1 MQYFVCL
8 SFFLFNDARN
18 DASSHT
24 NRNQCHLLVHL
35 HHRDDAL
42 GSTLGIWILLL
53 HVQKCQK
60 SDSWLII
67 FKLGWIHPDTSLRTV
82 AAAAA
87 GWRARPQISPGGRH
101 GGSRGGGSKEAGRE
115 AGSKKPG
122 REGGKC
128 SQQPS
133 SDPALRSLK
142 KIVFV
147 CLFSEAVASGAA
159 AMQTFWAALPLL
171 PDHRVGKGQLG
182 KLFLLFLLRLS
193 AGQLEISHGGLT
205 VPNMLAK
212 PVSLYHRWGGN

>member
-1 MQYFVCL
+1 MSV
-8 SFFLFNDARN
+8 FLFDDARN

-35 HHRDDAL
+35 HHRDDAQ
-42 GSTLGIWILLL
+42 GSTLGIWILL

-82 AAAAA
+82 AAAA

-101 GGSRGGGSKEAGRE
+101 GGS
-115 AGSKKPG
+115 KKPG

-128 SQQPS
+128 SQQQS

-142 KIVFV
+142 K
-147 CLFSEAVASGAA
+147 LFSEAVASGAA

-171 PDHRVGKGQLG
+171 PEHRVGKGQLG

>member
-1 MQYFVCL
+1 MFCLFVC
-8 SFFLFNDARN
+8 FLFDDARN

-35 HHRDDAL
+35 HHRDDAQ
-42 GSTLGIWILLL
+42 GSTLGIWILL

-82 AAAAA
+82 AAAA

-128 SQQPS
+128 SQQQS
-133 SDPALRSLK
+133 SDPALRSLN

-147 CLFSEAVASGAA
+147 CLLAPSGALVVI
-159 AMQTFWAALPLL
+159 M
-171 PDHRVGKGQLG
+171 G
-182 KLFLLFLLRLS
+182 
-193 AGQLEISHGGLT
+193 
-205 VPNMLAK
+205 
-212 PVSLYHRWGGN
+212 